1 MYYLND
7 KHSEYEYVVYK
18 RVGSARPYLARTFD
32 SFDDVLRNVQ
42 EIEKRHNHYRQVFYI
57 DNDFYENQYN
67 QNLNGTY
74 YKFLR
79 RPVFDWEEF
88 DNNEEYKFAKILKF
102 SKIN

>member
-7 KHSEYEYVVYK
+7 KHSQYEYVLYV
-18 RVGSARPYLARTFD
+18 RVGQAKPYLARTFD
-32 SFDDVLRNVQ
+32 SIDDVLRHTKQ
-42 EIEKRHNHYRQVFYI
+42 IEKRHNHYRQIFYI

-74 YKFLR
+74 YKYLR

-88 DNNEEYKFAKILKF
+88 ETKENDLKLAQ
-102 SKIN
+102 IIHLYN